1 MLDMRITL
9 ECIPSTLLRGH
20 PGQFSCFAFILTQS
34 RQSIICIFFPPL
46 FHFSIIS
53 LLRVSLQAMVL
64 LCSLPSFFLSFSFVL
79 LSLFSNFIAQA
90 RDYDHPT
97 ATLSTQWTINATA
110 NNDTQY
116 SNGSVVQKI
125 LFRGTGVTAY
135 SCGFYCKGN
144 CTSYLFAVLI
154 FPGVDV
160 YNRGLDESP
169 RVVWSANRNNPIK
182 IGATLELTPE
192 GDLVLKDAD
201 GTVAWSTNTSA
212 KSVVGL
218 NLTDLGNLVLFDKDN
233 TIVWQS
239 FDHPTDSLV
248 LGQKLRHGQRL
259 TQSSSETDWTV
270 DSMITLSV
278 NGDVLSAQVE
288 TNPPQIYFKYK
299 LYTVDASIKISYV
312 ELVNGSLSWFSNSTL
327 NGSLFEFPSASSTQH
342 MKLGSDGHLKVYDES
357 YSGWVEVAD
366 LFDWHVDY
374 CAYPT
379 VCGRYGICSNKR
391 CSCPASSG
399 GTSYFQQVDDRQP
412 QLGCFENG
420 PLSCGPS
427 QQQSLLEHENIA
439 YFSFTPNL
447 EHIDASSCKEACAKN
462 CSCKAAIFRYES
474 NRTNGSCYLP
484 NQVFSLMNVDKAT
497 SAYNSTAF
505 LKVQNLTNKAPYTPA
520 NNHMIPVIL
529 GSSLGALFAMMVLIV
544 AIVLFVQKRD
554 DNQTE
559 EDYLDQ
565 VPEVLN
571 RFAYNDLKTITN
583 EFDKK
588 LGEGGFGSVF
598 EGTLSDGT
606 KVAVKRLDGFGQV
619 KKSFLAEVETI
630 GSIHHVNLVRLVG
643 FCAHKSHKLLIYEYM
658 SNGSLDRWIFHK
670 SNECVL
676 DWQQRK
682 KIILDIAKGLNYL
695 HEECRQKIVH
705 LDIKPQNILLDGNF
719 NAKVAD
725 FGLSK
730 LIDRDQSQVITT
742 MRGTPGYLAP
752 EWLSAAITEKVDV
765 YSFGVVILEILCGRK
780 IFDRSLDEEDM
791 YLLSL
796 FKRKVEE
803 ERLLD
808 IVDKS
813 SDDMQLNGLHAVSM
827 MRIAAWCLQGDY
839 MKRPSMSMVI
849 KAFEGIVEVQED
861 LDYDFSALL
870 STSGAARF
878 NPMDVEFNAATTLF
892 PSVLSG
898 PR

>member
-1 MLDMRITL
+1 
-9 ECIPSTLLRGH
+9 
-20 PGQFSCFAFILTQS
+20 
-34 RQSIICIFFPPL
+34 
-46 FHFSIIS
+46 
-53 LLRVSLQAMVL
+53 MVL

-79 LSLFSNFIAQA
+79 LSPSSNFIPSSNVIPQA

-110 NNDTQY
+110 NHSTQY
-116 SNGSVVQKI
+116 RDGSVVQEI
-125 LFRGTGVTAY
+125 LFRGKGATAYY

-154 FPGVDV
+154 FPAVLFE
-160 YNRGLDESP
+160 RGPGEGP

-233 TIVWQS
+233 ATVWQS

-259 TQSSSETDWTV
+259 TQSNSETNWTI
-270 DSMITLSV
+270 DDMITFSV
-278 NGDVLSAQVE
+278 NSDGLSAQVE
-288 TNPPQIYFKYK
+288 TNPPQIYFNYK
-299 LYTVDASIKISYV
+299 LDFGNTSIKISYV
-312 ELVNGSLSWFSNSTL
+312 EFVNGSLSWFSNSTSS
-327 NGSLFEFPSASSTQH
+327 GTFFSIPSAPTTQH
-342 MKLGSDGHLKVYDES
+342 MTLGSDGHLKVYK
-357 YSGWVEVAD
+357 YGRVEVAD
-366 LFDWHVDY
+366 LFELFVGD

-379 VCGRYGICSNKR
+379 VCGQYGICSNGQ

-399 GTSYFQQVDDRQP
+399 GTSYFQPVDARQP

-420 PLSCGPS
+420 PLSCGAS
-427 QQQSLLEHENIA
+427 QQQSLLEQENIA
-439 YFSFTPNL
+439 YFSLTPNL
-447 EHIDASSCKEACAKN
+447 EHIDVSSCKEACAKN

-484 NQVFSLMNVDKAT
+484 TQVFSLMNIDLAT
-497 SAYNSTAF
+497 SPYNSTAF
-505 LKVQNLTNKAPYTPA
+505 LKVQNLTNEAPYTPVDNPMSNEA
-520 NNHMIPVIL
+520 PYTPVDNPMSNRLPVIL
-529 GSSLGALFAMMVLIV
+529 GSSLGALFAMMILIV

-554 DNQTE
+554 DNQAE
-559 EDYLDQ
+559 EDYLDN
-565 VPEVLN
+565 VPGMPT
-571 RFAYNDLKTITN
+571 RFAYDDLKTITN
-583 EFDKK
+583 GFDRK

-598 EGTLSDGT
+598 EGTLRDGT

-630 GSIHHVNLVRLVG
+630 GSIHHVNLVRLMG
-643 FCAHKSHKLLIYEYM
+643 FCAEKSHRLLIYEYM

-695 HEECRQKIVH
+695 HEDCRQKIVH
-705 LDIKPQNILLDGNF
+705 LDIKPQNILLDENF

-730 LIDRDQSQVITT
+730 LIDKDQSQIVTT

-796 FKRKVEE
+796 FKRKAEE

-813 SDDMQLNGLHAVSM
+813 SDDMQLNGSNAMNM

-839 MKRPSMSMVI
+839 IKRPPMSMVI
-849 KAFEGIVEVQED
+849 KALQGIVKVQED
-861 LDYDFSALL
+861 LDYDFSAQP
-870 STSGAARF
+870 SSGGVVRF
-878 NPMDVEFNAATTLF
+878 DLMDVEFNATATLL
-892 PSVLSG
+892 PSILSG

>member
-1 MLDMRITL
+1 
-9 ECIPSTLLRGH
+9 
-20 PGQFSCFAFILTQS
+20 
-34 RQSIICIFFPPL
+34 
-46 FHFSIIS
+46 
-53 LLRVSLQAMVL
+53 MVL
-64 LCSLPSFFLSFSFVL
+64 LCSSLPSFFLSFSFVL
-79 LSLFSNFIAQA
+79 LLPFSNFIAQA

-97 ATLSTQWTINATA
+97 TMLSTRWTNNATA
-110 NNDTQY
+110 NHSTQN
-116 SNGSVVQKI
+116 SDGSIVQEI
-125 LFRGTGVTAY
+125 LFRRTGVTAYY

-144 CTSYLFAVLI
+144 CTSYLFAVQI
-154 FPGVDV
+154 FSVFGFYGGIPA
-160 YNRGLDESP
+160 RSP

-233 TIVWQS
+233 ATVWQS

-259 TQSSSETDWTV
+259 TQSISETNWTV
-270 DSMITLSV
+270 DDMITFSV
-278 NGDVLSAQVE
+278 NEDGLSAQVE
-288 TNPPQIYFKYK
+288 TNPPQIYFNYK
-299 LYTVDASIKISYV
+299 LDTRDTSIKISYV
-312 ELVNGSLSWFSNSTL
+312 EFVNGSLSWFSNSTS
-327 NGSLFEFPSASSTQH
+327 NGGFLFSIPYASSTQH
-342 MKLGSDGHLKVYDES
+342 MTLGSDGHLKVYES
-357 YSGWVEVAD
+357 LGLEVAD
-366 LFDWHVDY
+366 LFKGYVDD

-379 VCGRYGICSNKR
+379 VCGHYGICSNGQ
-391 CSCPASSG
+391 CSCPASNG
-399 GTSYFQQVDDRQP
+399 GTSYFQPVDARQP

-420 PLSCGPS
+420 PLSCGAS
-427 QQQSLLEHENIA
+427 QQQSLMEQENIA

-462 CSCKAAIFRYES
+462 CSCKAAIFQYES

-484 NQVFSLMNVDKAT
+484 TQVFSLMNIDEAT
-497 SAYNSTAF
+497 NLINSTAF
-505 LKVQNLTNKAPYTPA
+505 LKVQNLTNEAPYTPVD
-520 NNHMIPVIL
+520 NHMNNRLPVIL
-529 GSSLGALFAMMVLIV
+529 GSSLGALFTMTILIV
-544 AIVLFVQKRD
+544 AIVLFVQKRE
-554 DNQTE
+554 DNQAE

-571 RFAYNDLKTITN
+571 RFAYNDLETITN
-583 EFDKK
+583 GFDKK

-598 EGTLSDGT
+598 EGTLSDDT

-630 GSIHHVNLVRLVG
+630 GRIHHVNLVRLVG
-643 FCAHKSHKLLIYEYM
+643 FCAQKSHRLLIYEYM

-682 KIILDIAKGLNYL
+682 KIILDIAQGLNYL
-695 HEECRQKIVH
+695 HEECRQKIIH

-765 YSFGVVILEILCGRK
+765 YSFGVVILEIVCGRK
-780 IFDRSLDEEDM
+780 IFDCCLDEKDM
-791 YLLSL
+791 NLLGL
-796 FKRKVEE
+796 FKRKAEE

-813 SDDMQLNGLHAVSM
+813 SGDMQLNGLHAVRM

-839 MKRPSMSMVI
+839 MKRPSMSVVI
-849 KAFEGIVEVQED
+849 KALEGIMEVQED
-861 LDYDFSALL
+861 LDYDFFAQP

-878 NPMDVEFNAATTLF
+878 DPTDVEFNAATALL